1 VITNNNN
8 IITHSYGNATKSFRK
23 FALEY
28 PANIKS
34 NILITDDYKYIVFSD
49 TKGII
54 PVKFLQK
61 NKKKTINLEKLYKYS
76 TEKEILDNLISIF
89 KFRFENGNHA
99 IVSNDEW
106 IFNIISAYKERYR
119 TITYP
124 ENDDF
129 THLVTITY
137 SNLLTAGIFEIIARN
152 REIIKRVNRGIRR
165 LREYIKKRLKDRFK
179 KIIKDRKI
187 LNEFVK
193 KKTKEIFNYFKV
205 YELHDSNYIHAH
217 MLIKL
222 PVLIRNMPF
231 EEIIRKFAKW
241 FDTAENGVDIKFLRK
256 GRRYAKRYVTKYL
269 NKQFTNDNMF
279 YVMNQHGE
287 IFNFIKLSALIRND
301 IKRMTSR
308 SRNVNIKKY
317 KPLVYFEKI
326 KNENKEKIA
335 EFRIVELEIMQKN
348 YEEFKDIVA
357 DFEKL
362 REQRER
368 NRIKWKEPEEEEVDW
383 VDF

>member
-1 VITNNNN
+1 MNNKHSN
-8 IITHSYGNATKSFRK
+8 IISHLYGKATKALRK

-34 NILITDDYKYIVFSD
+34 NVMITDDRKYVVFCD
-49 TKGII
+49 VKGII
-54 PVKFLQK
+54 PVRFLQQ
-61 NKKKTINLEKLYKYS
+61 NADRLTLDRLYKYS
-76 TEKEILDNLISIF
+76 VEKEILDNLIALF
-89 KFRFENGNHA
+89 KFKFENGNHI
-99 IVSNDEW
+99 IVSNNDY
-106 IFNIISAYKERYR
+106 IYNIISAYKERYR

-137 SNLLTAGIFEIIARN
+137 SNLLTAGIFGIIQRN
-152 REIIKRVNRGIRR
+152 KEIIKKVNQAIRR
-165 LREYIKKRLKDRFK
+165 MRAYIQKWLRDKLKRV
-179 KIIKDRKI
+179 IKDRKI
-187 LNEFVK
+187 LNETVR

-217 MLIKL
+217 ILIKL
-222 PVLIRNMPF
+222 PAFIRNMPF

-241 FDTAENGVDIKFLRK
+241 FDTAENGVDIKYLKK
-256 GRRYAKRYVTKYL
+256 GKGTAKRYVIKYL

-279 YVMNQHGE
+279 YVMNEYGE

-308 SRNVNIKKY
+308 SRNVKVKKY
-317 KPLVYFEKI
+317 KPLVHFEKV
-326 KNENKEKIA
+326 KNESKEKIE
-335 EFRIVELEIMQKN
+335 EFRIVELEIIQKN
-348 YEEFKDIVA
+348 YKEFKDIVA

-362 REQRER
+362 KEQRER
-368 NRIKWKEPEEEEVDW
+368 NRIKWKEPEEEEIDW